1 MISEMKMLGLHP
13 QLRILQQR
21 QISLSCL
28 EINRKLKRS
37 MWTLQRQKKL
47 DRPSRRKLA
56 RILNKPKQML
66 LKRTRLKRR
75 KRSRKNQLRISLSLS
90 KTKRQK
96 SKRRSN
102 LSKTW
107 SNRHMRRNNPHKR
120 RSNLRRRSRSNLP
133 KRRGNLLKRK
143 KSLLKSL
150 YRRLSKNLLRRK
162 RLSKIFNSKTKMMS
176 SSKNRRGSCIKE
188 VTRWLSW
195 RGILKFSNTEMRRE
209 RNSKKWHVLHLFLS
223 YPWSFL
229 RWFTVTPRVCQLHKV
244 PKK

>member
-13 QLRILQQR
+13 QLRILKQR

-28 EINRKLKRS
+28 EINCKLKRS

-47 DRPSRRKLA
+47 DRPSRRKSA
-56 RILNKPKQML
+56 RILNKPKQIL

-75 KRSRKNQLRISLSLS
+75 KWSRKNQLRKRLSLS

-96 SKRRSN
+96 SKRRRN

-107 SNRHMRRNNPHKR
+107 SNRHKRRNNPHRR

-133 KRRGNLLKRK
+133 KRRRSLLKRK
-143 KSLLKSL
+143 KSLLKSP
-150 YRRLSKNLLRRK
+150 YRRLSKNLSRRK

-176 SSKNRRGSCIKE
+176 SSKSRRGSCNKV
-188 VTRWLSW
+188 VTRLSW
-195 RGILKFSNTEMRRE
+195 RGILKFSNTEIRRE
-209 RNSKKWHVLHLFLS
+209 RNSKRWHVLHLFLS

-244 PKK
+244 LNK